1 MTKKKE
7 LTFLFIIT
15 LLGIFVR
22 YVGRDIISGDME
34 TAFLPWFKVM
44 KDGGGLAALSKQIGD
59 YGLLYQT
66 IIALLTYIDINPLY
80 LYKILSVFFDF
91 LLAVSIAYFIY
102 NCGLNTVFTG
112 NDKEKS
118 FCLTYAYV
126 LLLPTVV
133 MNSAFWGQ
141 CDSIYTFFLLWS
153 VWLLYKEKFQLSFFA
168 LGCSLAF
175 KLQPILMF
183 PLFVYSYFSRK
194 KFSIFN
200 VFITAC
206 TFWLSGIVVY
216 LQRQRAFDSVG
227 IYSNQVVMFK
237 RMWMNVPSI
246 WAFIS
251 DDYNRFHLLAI
262 GLTFIILGIVLLMVI
277 TGKKKINSFKQMM
290 ELAIFVEWTC
300 IIFLPAMHERYT
312 YVMDLL
318 LLMLAIVDGK
328 YIIHAFIAIVTSCMT
343 YSAYLFTGKELSL
356 GIIAVYLLF
365 WLHYSYLI
373 FSADPDD
380 DQGLAEHEQHQTIT
394 DAV

>member
-1 MTKKKE
+1 
-7 LTFLFIIT
+7 
-15 LLGIFVR
+15 
-22 YVGRDIISGDME
+22 
-34 TAFLPWFKVM
+34 
-44 KDGGGLAALSKQIGD
+44 
-59 YGLLYQT
+59 
-66 IIALLTYIDINPLY
+66 
-80 LYKILSVFFDF
+80 
-91 LLAVSIAYFIY
+91 
-102 NCGLNTVFTG
+102 
-112 NDKEKS
+112 
-118 FCLTYAYV
+118 
-126 LLLPTVV
+126 
-133 MNSAFWGQ
+133 
-141 CDSIYTFFLLWS
+141 
-153 VWLLYKEKFQLSFFA
+153 
-168 LGCSLAF
+168 
-175 KLQPILMF
+175 
-183 PLFVYSYFSRK
+183 
-194 KFSIFN
+194 
-200 VFITAC
+200 
-206 TFWLSGIVVY
+206 
-216 LQRQRAFDSVG
+216 
-227 IYSNQVVMFK
+227 MFK